1 MCQAMDVPVQRGC
14 LKDLGTEKNKELG
27 KFDSKQSCI
36 DKVPDIHF
44 VNTNDAKLNLL
55 LQLLTQEE
63 NGPGQMMLHSGSTLW
78 FECSPCGAEGDTKG
92 VVYLTGHRGG

>member
-1 MCQAMDVPVQRGC
+1 MGAPVQRGC
-14 LKDLGTEKNKELG
+14 LKDLSTEKNKELG
-27 KFDSKQSCI
+27 KQSCI

-63 NGPGQMMLHSGSTLW
+63 NGRGQMMLHSGSTLW
-78 FECSPCGAEGDTKG
+78 FECSPCGTEGDTKG
-92 VVYLTGHRGG
+92 VVYLTGHRGE

>member
-1 MCQAMDVPVQRGC
+1 MCHTIDTTVQRDC
-14 LKDLGTEKNKELG
+14 FKRLGHKRNKELC

-44 VNTNDAKLNLL
+44 VNTNDAKLNLP

-63 NGPGQMMLHSGSTLW
+63 NG
-78 FECSPCGAEGDTKG
+78 
-92 VVYLTGHRGG
+92 RG

>member
-1 MCQAMDVPVQRGC
+1 MCQAIVKR
-14 LKDLGTEKNKELG
+14 LFKRLGHRNKKNKELG

-63 NGPGQMMLHSGSTLW
+63 NGCGQMMLHSGSTLW